1 MHDWCCSSPRDNIM
15 KRRLGTTFAV
25 VAMLLTLGACSSSPI
40 VPPPGADIPE
50 FISNASTAADHQR
63 LAGLFSRRASSY
75 EADAKQHE
83 RMAVAYAGHPKG
95 DAGIWAAH
103 CSALRVKPTEAARE
117 ARTLEKAHR
126 DLAERLSR

>member
-1 MHDWCCSSPRDNIM
+1 M

-40 VPPPGADIPE
+40 VPPGADIPE

-63 LAGLFSRRASSY
+63 LADYFARRASSY

-103 CSALRVKPTEAARE
+103 CSALRVKLTEAARE
-117 ARTLEKAHR
+117 ARTLENAHR